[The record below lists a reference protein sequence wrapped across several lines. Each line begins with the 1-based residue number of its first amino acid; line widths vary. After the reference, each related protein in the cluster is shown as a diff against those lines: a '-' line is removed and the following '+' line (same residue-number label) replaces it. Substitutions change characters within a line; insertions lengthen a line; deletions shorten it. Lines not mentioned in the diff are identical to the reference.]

1 MYDIYIKYLD
11 ESESTYMGIK
21 YIEIPSTNGVRRI
34 PDDEVLTHNFYI
46 NGPFFLH
53 SDDQNCTVSIKNV
66 KSIEIR
72 KK

>member
-1 MYDIYIKYLD
+1 MYDIYIKYFD
-11 ESESTYMGIK
+11 GSDSSYMGIK
-21 YIEIPSTNGVRRI
+21 YIEIATTSGVRRI

-53 SDDQNCTVSIKNV
+53 SDDQNCTLSSKDI

-72 KK
+72 KN